1 MFQVKESF
9 CKRKTSHTEK
19 EFPSLILDEMQKG
32 FFAKLLLSSSMEASC
47 WVLDMIDKSPKPFK
61 RSK

>member
-19 EFPSLILDEMQKG
+19 EFPSLILDEMQEG

-47 WVLDMIDKSPKPFK
+47 
-61 RSK
+61 